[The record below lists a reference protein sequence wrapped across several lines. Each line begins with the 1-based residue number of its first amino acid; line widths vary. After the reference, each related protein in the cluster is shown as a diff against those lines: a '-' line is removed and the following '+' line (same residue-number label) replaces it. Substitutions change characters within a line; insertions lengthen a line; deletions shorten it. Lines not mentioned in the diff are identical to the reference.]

1 MCCVCNKTSFLGL
14 ASGKLLGDARILPD
28 LVKYFACHMTMH
40 VIGYVCKDSCLLRS
54 DAVPVCP
61 VSFPYRQTVIKFCYG
76 ADQDWLAKLS
86 WRCCVALPHTRTVYG
101 HTPAKDRKDRCAE
114 FCWPLSLSFRKLCW
128 RKKGRC
134 HCFCRWLPGL
144 VREGNSPR
152 AKHLLLQSASFF
164 APARS
169 AGRMPCGRAFR
180 LDSAPSRE
188 AGAV

>member
-1 MCCVCNKTSFLGL
+1 MYCVCNKTSFLGL

-40 VIGYVCKDSCLLRS
+40 VIGYVCKGSCLLRS

-101 HTPAKDRKDRCAE
+101 HTPAKDRCAE
-114 FCWPLSLSFRKLCW
+114 FC
-128 RKKGRC
+128 
-134 HCFCRWLPGL
+134 
-144 VREGNSPR
+144 
-152 AKHLLLQSASFF
+152 
-164 APARS
+164 
-169 AGRMPCGRAFR
+169 
-180 LDSAPSRE
+180 
-188 AGAV
+188 